1 MEHFNQQSP
10 KRVLNKRVGKKI
22 LPKDGCVMDSCV
34 SLLVVI
40 DKVHTQRTLFLKP

>member
-22 LPKDGCVMDSCV
+22 FPKDGCVMDACV
-34 SLLVVI
+34 SLLVVS
-40 DKVHTQRTLFLKP
+40 DKVQTETYPVP